1 MSLLT
6 INKHCMAEG
15 VVLDISVV
23 HQYFMRIGTK
33 RGADE

>member
-1 MSLLT
+1 MSLLS
-6 INKHCMAEG
+6 INIHCMAEG

-23 HQYFMRIGTK
+23 HKYYMRIGTK